1 VPVKI
6 PKKLVA
12 LCQDNAERLRWLNR
26 LPEVLDSLQQRWSLK
41 LEDPF
46 DSDEVS
52 CAWVATAALEDGTTA
67 VLKLG
72 MPHMEAEHEIEGLR
86 FWAGNPTVHLLAADV
101 ELGAMLLEQCE
112 PGTAL
117 RGLPETEQDIV
128 IASLLRRLWRSPPA
142 PHPFRPLAAM
152 TADWSDKAL
161 AQTEHWR
168 DPSVVSEGLYLFKTL
183 PETAS
188 AQALL
193 ATDLHA
199 GNVLRAQRE
208 QWLAIDPKPF
218 VGDPAYDATQHLL
231 NCYGRLRSKPL
242 ETIRRF
248 ADLLNLDYER
258 IRLWTFARAA
268 VQAGDDWQNDRWIE
282 LAQAIGRS

>member
-6 PKKLVA
+6 PQKLVA
-12 LCQDNAERLRWLNR
+12 ICQDHGERLRWLNR
-26 LPEVLDSLQQRWSLK
+26 LPEVVDSLQQRWSLK

-46 DSDEVS
+46 DGDEVS
-52 CAWVATAALEDGTTA
+52 CSWVAKAALEDGTIA
-67 VLKLG
+67 ILKLG

-86 FWAGNPTVHLLAADV
+86 FWAGNPTVHLLAADF
-101 ELGAMLLEQCE
+101 ELGAMLLERCE
-112 PGTAL
+112 PGTTL

-128 IASLLRRLWRSPPA
+128 IASLLRRVWRSPPA
-142 PHPFRPLAAM
+142 PHLFRPLAIM
-152 TADWSDKAL
+152 TANWSNEAL
-161 AQTEHWR
+161 AQAEHWR
-168 DPSVVSEGLYLFKTL
+168 DPGVVSEGLYLFKKL
-183 PETAS
+183 PETAP

-231 NCYGRLRSKPL
+231 NCYCRLRSKPV

-248 ADLLNLDYER
+248 ADLVNLDYER

-268 VQAGDDWQNDRWIE
+268 VQAGENWRNDRWIE
-282 LAQAIGRS
+282 LARAIGRT